1 MPSIEFK
8 LDALTNKCSGISS
21 MQDGHVQ
28 QKALVIFLVGLVFLI
43 FKKYPSVVKCE
54 VVFNMDKLSYK
65 V

>member
-1 MPSIEFK
+1 
-8 LDALTNKCSGISS
+8 

-43 FKKYPSVVKCE
+43 FKKYPSVVKCK

>member
-1 MPSIEFK
+1 
-8 LDALTNKCSGISS
+8 

-54 VVFNMDKLSYK
+54 VVFKGCFLPP
-65 V
+65 VEPIET